1 MITSWRAIGPIVVLL
16 TLCLA
21 GCQQPA
27 DAPVGDGS
35 RADGPAADVLLGAEG
50 GAPAAAGPHG
60 GRWLRS
66 GELAVEIA
74 LFEQGVPPEL
84 RLYAWRAGEPVAP
97 TEVEATVTLE
107 RLGEPP
113 AVLRLL
119 PATDYLRSA
128 EAVTEPHSFD
138 VTVAVQIGG
147 QRARWQY
154 STHEGRVR
162 IEPRIATQAGITT
175 ALAGPGVVR
184 QTLTLYGRI
193 EPDPAR
199 VRRLGARF
207 PGVVQSVA
215 VEVGEPVRAGERLAM
230 IEADQ
235 SLRRYALT
243 APMDGMVIERLADPG
258 EVTDGPLLTLADF
271 STLWAQLAVFP
282 SQIDAIAVGQAVR
295 LHGSGPPATGHIDYL
310 APAGAAGP
318 ARHARVVL
326 DNATGRWAPGV
337 AVRGEVVTAVHEAP
351 LVVEAQ
357 ALQRWRDFDVVFAR
371 FGEQY
376 EVRVL
381 TLGPADGEHV
391 QVLAGLRPGTEY
403 VTGNSYL
410 LKAELEKS
418 GASHDH

>member
-1 MITSWRAIGPIVVLL
+1 MITSRGACGPIILL
-16 TLCLA
+16 LALFLA
-21 GCQQPA
+21 GCQPSA
-27 DAPVGDGS
+27 DAPPD
-35 RADGPAADVLLGAEG
+35 ADSSAGGEAVDARSAEDE
-50 GAPAAAGPHG
+50 APVPTGPHG
-60 GRWLRS
+60 GRLLRE

-74 LFEQGVPPEL
+74 LFERGVPPEL
-84 RLYAWRAGEPVAP
+84 RLYAWQAGEPVPPAKI
-97 TEVEATVTLE
+97 EAMITLE

-113 AVLRLL
+113 ESLRLL
-119 PATDYLRSA
+119 PAMDYLRSA
-128 EAVTEPHSFD
+128 DPVTEPHSFD
-138 VTVAVQIGG
+138 VTVAAQIAG

-154 STHEGRVR
+154 ATHEGRVQ
-162 IEPRIATQAGITT
+162 IEPRIAAQAGITT

-184 QTLTLYGRI
+184 ETLTLYGHI

-215 VEVGEPVRAGERLAM
+215 VQVGERVRAGERLAM

-235 SLRRYALT
+235 SLRSYALN
-243 APMDGMVIERLADPG
+243 APMDGIVIERLADPG
-258 EVTDGPLLTLADF
+258 EVTAGPLLTLADF
-271 STLWAQLAVFP
+271 GTLWAQLAIFP
-282 SQIDAIAVGQAVR
+282 GQVEAIAVGQPVR
-295 LHGSGPPATGHIDYL
+295 LHDARLSTTGRIDYL
-310 APAGAAGP
+310 APFGAAGP

-326 DNATGRWAPGV
+326 DNTSGAWSPGM

-351 LVVEAQ
+351 LVVEAR

-371 FGEQY
+371 IGEQY

-381 TLGPADGEHV
+381 TLGPTDGEHV